1 MEVHFY
7 SFSKRE
13 NSTKQ
18 PTGQYTNVNVTLKEP
33 TSVTDPVLV
42 LSGNHLTDYTYA
54 HIPSFNRYYF
64 VGEAVS
70 IATDLTQLTLHEDY
84 LATWKSNIQS
94 TRAMILRPPC
104 MCWAK

>member
-42 LSGNHLTDYTYA
+42 LSGNHLTDYTY
-54 HIPSFNRYYF
+54 SFSYKII
-64 VGEAVS
+64 S
-70 IATDLTQLTLHEDY
+70 I
-84 LATWKSNIQS
+84 KGRN
-94 TRAMILRPPC
+94 
-104 MCWAK
+104 MCISIIC